1 MTEAISF
8 NRKHLLDLF
17 AGDSNRVSKLTI
29 KTSDILF
36 DFSKTHLTDELV
48 HELTM
53 RISTQNLLTKV
64 KDLFSGACVNGTEG
78 RSALHTAWRQAFVPT
93 SDANGEPIASVISA
107 ANQKMQA
114 LVERW
119 RASDATTIIHI
130 GIGGSALGPELGLR
144 ALEPVSG
151 KRFDVRLLANVD
163 GEAFVRAVAG
173 VDPKRTRVVV
183 ASKSWTT
190 QETAHNAAQIR
201 DWLIAGGVSE
211 PGAVMAAVTQ
221 KVEAAKAWGI
231 PDDAVLPNPAW
242 VGGRY
247 AMWSPIGLPIA
258 LQCGWDAFEALRAGA
273 AMMDRH
279 FQDTPV
285 AQNAVWLAAWI
296 GYLYAERAGSRSR
309 ALFCYDERLRL
320 LPAHLS
326 QVELESLGKGVSVDG
341 VALAQTCPALWGG
354 VGTDAQHA
362 VFQYLHQ
369 GTDLVPLDLIA
380 VRDPNHGDAKAHTL
394 LLANCFA
401 QGAALMQGRD
411 AVATRAVLSDAG
423 LSLHEQDRLLP
434 HQIFPG
440 NRPSTTLLLDRL
452 SPHTLGSI
460 ISFYEQRT
468 YAQSLIWNINAFDQM
483 GVELGKVL
491 TNQVLADKEGS
502 LDPSTKMLA
511 TFL

>member
-1 MTEAISF
+1 VTEALLF
-8 NRKHLLDLF
+8 NQRHLMELF
-17 AGDSNRVSKLTI
+17 ANDSNRVDKLTVR
-29 KTSDILF
+29 TSNILF
-36 DFSKTHLTDELV
+36 DFSKTHLTDRLV
-48 HELTM
+48 HELTT
-53 RISTQNLLTKV
+53 RISSQNLLTKV
-64 KDLFSGACVNGTEG
+64 KDLFSGACVNGTE
-78 RSALHTAWRQAFVPT
+78 RRAALHTAWRPAFIPAT
-93 SDANGEPIASVISA
+93 DANGEAIASVISA

-163 GEAFVRAVAG
+163 GEAFLRAVAG
-173 VDPKRTRVVV
+173 VDPKRTRVIV

-190 QETAHNAAQIR
+190 QETAHNADQIR
-201 DWLIAGGVSE
+201 EWLITGGVRE

-221 KVEAAKAWGI
+221 KVEAANTWGI

-258 LQCGWDAFEALRAGA
+258 LQCGWDSFEALRAGA
-273 AMMDRH
+273 AIMDRH
-279 FQDTPV
+279 FHDAPV

-326 QVELESLGKGVSVDG
+326 QVELESLGKSVSVDG
-341 VALAQTCPALWGG
+341 VASPKTCPALWGG

-380 VRDPNHGDAKAHTL
+380 ARYPDHNDIKAHTL
-394 LLANCFA
+394 LLGNCFA
-401 QGAALMQGRD
+401 QGAALMHGRD
-411 AVATRAVLSDAG
+411 ANATRSVLSNAG
-423 LSLHEQDRLLP
+423 LSLEEQDRLLP
-434 HQIFPG
+434 HQIFSG
-440 NRPSTTLLLDRL
+440 NRPSTMILLDKL
-452 SPHTLGSI
+452 NPQTLGSL
-460 ISFYEQRT
+460 ISFYEHRT
-468 YAQSLIWNINAFDQM
+468 YVQSLLWNINAFDQM

-491 TNQVLADKEGS
+491 TNQVLSDKAAN

-511 TFL
+511 SFL